1 MSDDRNNF
9 LEALNRCAQEP
20 IHTPGA
26 IQPSG
31 ALLVI
36 DGESLL
42 AVQCSENLVD
52 FLGLTPDEALGQ
64 TLAELVGIE
73 NAEKIWRLPIRGDLH
88 PSVPAVLHLQRADRW
103 LLLAAQVHRVDGNWV
118 IEIETSDESE
128 EQYFGHLFVSIRNA
142 LWASDVET
150 DFLRYAQF
158 VTEQVRSLTSFDRIM
173 LYRFDADWNGDVIA
187 ESRNEAMS
195 SLLGNHFPASDIP
208 PQARRLYAKNLIR
221 VLPDVDALP
230 VAITPAVHP
239 RSTRALDMSHSVL
252 RSMSPIHIEYLRNME
267 VGATITISLMQGGKL
282 WGLIACHHS
291 KPRRIAFHL
300 REVAE
305 FVGKTVSLKLT
316 NLESIERNKYMDQ
329 VRGTLMTLTRFIRK
343 SGDISDV
350 LSMMETDILHLV
362 RATGGILAINGK
374 RYCFGNVP
382 PPDQVSLLVGWLEG
396 QDSSEIYFTD
406 CLQKNYPPAKSIAD
420 SASGL
425 LAVRLD
431 ASYAEYIL
439 WFREERIHDIP
450 WAGNPEKGFVQGAN
464 GPRIEP
470 RHSFDLWIQEQR
482 GHSLPWTNIET
493 DAAHSLSLALIEV
506 LTQKALG
513 ISEQNYRL
521 LAENSTDMISRHSRD
536 GVINFISQ
544 SSIELIGY
552 RPDELIGK
560 SCFSL
565 IHPDDEPEIKQALDD
580 VFSTS
585 EQRTIMFRCNSRSGK
600 TIWIESTIK
609 AIGGSGDG
617 TASEFVANSRDVTL
631 RHDYQEAIVE
641 LQKRNASILDA
652 AGEGVIGT
660 NEKGLVTFANAAT
673 SNMLGYGTNELIGMN
688 LAKVLGQTDADGAP
702 VPEEEGMVAAFIK
715 SGEGRHFSE
724 GCFTRKAGDSV
735 PVDYIVTPLD
745 AKSPESGVVIVF
757 RDISERRLIDERLR
771 QSNTVFENAAE
782 SIMVTNSDG
791 IITAVNQAFE
801 LITGYAQAEVLGKT
815 PSLLSSGR
823 HDSEFYQRMWSEIA
837 ELHCWRGELWNRKKN
852 GDIFPQW
859 GSIAAVLD
867 DAGNV
872 RSYVTVFSDISEA
885 KKSEERLQFL
895 AKHDPLTGLP
905 NRLLLNEKLE
915 ASLQRA
921 ARRNELLAVAFVDL
935 DHFKIIND
943 TLGHIVGD
951 RYLRE
956 ISKRLGETLR
966 GEDTLAR
973 WGGDEFIIIA
983 ENVASRDAV
992 GDMINRL
999 QAQLAVP
1006 MCVEGHDVVPAASI
1020 GIAFYPD
1027 DGIDAGKLVQA
1038 ADAAMYRAKG
1048 KGRNRFDFYTGE
1060 LTEAARRRFD
1070 LGWELRQA
1078 LRDNQFE
1085 LHYQPQCQ
1093 SSDGKPTGLEALIRW
1108 RHPDRGLIP
1117 PLDFLP
1123 TAEEIGLM
1131 ANIGEWVLG
1140 AVCRQIIVWG
1150 DALPPDIIVALNIA
1164 PSQLDGNFAD
1174 RALQIIREIGVP
1186 TTRLEFEITEGALE
1200 RRSDIVD
1207 MLERFYQSG
1216 IRLSVDDFGTGYS
1229 SLSHLRDLPV
1239 SCFKIDKSFID
1250 GVPGDIK
1257 DVAIVRAIIAL
1268 GNSLGTSTVAEGVE
1282 TLEQLRF
1289 LQQDGVPTIQGYYFS
1304 RPLPAAEVCPY
1315 IAKWAAS
1322 QATSATDI
1330 GVM

>member
-1 MSDDRNNF
+1 MMIDERKEF
-9 LEALNRCAQEP
+9 LDALNHCAQEP

-26 IQPSG
+26 IQPCG

-36 DGESLL
+36 DGDSLL
-42 AVQCSENLVD
+42 AVQCSANLVD
-52 FLGLTPDEALGQ
+52 YLGLPPAEALGQ
-64 TLAELVGIE
+64 TLAELVGSE

-88 PSVPAVLHLQRADRW
+88 PSVPAVLQLEREDLW
-103 LLLAAQVHRVDGNWV
+103 LSLAVQVHRVDGNWV
-118 IEIETSDESE
+118 IEIEKSDESE
-128 EQYFGHLFVSIRNA
+128 AEYFGRLFISIRNA
-142 LWASDVET
+142 LWESDIET
-150 DFLRYAQF
+150 DFLSYARF
-158 VTEQVRSLTSFDRIM
+158 VTEQVRALTNFDRIM
-173 LYRFDADWNGDVIA
+173 LYRFDANWNGDVIA
-187 ESRNEAMS
+187 ESRNETMG

-208 PQARRLYAKNLIR
+208 TQARQLYAKNLIR
-221 VLPDVDALP
+221 VLSDIDALP
-230 VAITPAVHP
+230 VSIVPAVHP
-239 RSTRALDMSHSVL
+239 SSQRPLDMSHSVL

-291 KPRRIAFHL
+291 KPRRIPFHL

-316 NLESIERNKYMDQ
+316 NLESLDRNKYMDQ
-329 VRGTLMTLTRFIRK
+329 VRGTLMNLTRFIRK
-343 SGDISDV
+343 SGDILDV
-350 LSMMETDILHLV
+350 LRMMETDILHLV
-362 RATGGILAINGK
+362 RVTGGVLAINGE
-374 RYCFGNVP
+374 RHCFGNVP
-382 PPDQVSLLVGWLEG
+382 PPDHVSRLVEWLEG

-406 CLQKNYPPAKSIAD
+406 CLQKHYPPGHLIAD
-420 SASGL
+420 SAAGL

-431 ASYAEYIL
+431 ACYSEYIL
-439 WFREERIHDIP
+439 WFREERIRDIP
-450 WAGNPEKGFVQGAN
+450 WAGDPAKGFIQGAN

-470 RHSFDLWIQEQR
+470 RHSFASWIQQQR
-482 GHSLPWTNIET
+482 GHSLPWTHIET

-544 SSIELIGY
+544 SSTELIGY
-552 RPDELIGK
+552 RPDELI
-560 SCFSL
+560 SQSFFSL
-565 IHPDDEPEIKQALDD
+565 IHPDDVPEIEQALGD
-580 VFSTS
+580 VFSHRQ
-585 EQRTIMFRCNSRSGK
+585 QRTIIFRCCCRNGK
-600 TIWIESTIK
+600 VIWVESTIK
-609 AIGGSGDG
+609 AIGRNANSPA
-617 TASEFVANSRDVTL
+617 TEFVANSRDVTL

-641 LQKRNASILDA
+641 LQRRNASILDA

-660 NEKGLVTFANAAT
+660 NAKGEVTFANAAT
-673 SNMLGYGTNELIGMN
+673 TTMLGYGTDELIGMK
-688 LAKVLGQTDADGAP
+688 LAAVLGEIDGNGAP
-702 VPEEEGMVAAFIK
+702 VPEENGMVAAFIQ
-715 SGEGRHFSE
+715 SGEGRHFGE
-724 GCFTRKAGDSV
+724 GHFTRKTGDSL
-735 PVDYIVTPLD
+735 PIDYIVTPLD
-745 AKSPESGVVIVF
+745 ANSPESGVVIVF

-782 SIMVTNSDG
+782 SIMVTDNNG
-791 IITAVNQAFE
+791 MITAVNQAFE
-801 LITGYAQAEVLGKT
+801 LITGYSQAEVLGKS
-815 PSLLSSGR
+815 PSLLKSGR
-823 HDSEFYQRMWSEIA
+823 HDASFYRRMWSEIA
-837 ELHCWRGELWNRKKN
+837 DAHYWRGELWNRKKN

-859 GSIAAVLD
+859 GSIAAVHD

-915 ASLQRA
+915 SALQRA
-921 ARRNELLAVAFVDL
+921 RRRNESLAVAFVDL

-943 TLGHIVGD
+943 TLGHLVGD
-951 RYLRE
+951 HYLRE

-966 GEDTLAR
+966 NDDTLAR

-983 ENVASRDAV
+983 ENVGSRDAV
-992 GDMINRL
+992 GEMINRL
-999 QAQLAVP
+999 QAHLAAP
-1006 MCVEGHDVVPAASI
+1006 MCLEGHDVVPAASI
-1020 GIAFYPD
+1020 GIAFFPD
-1027 DGIDAGKLVQA
+1027 DGADAGKLVQA
-1038 ADAAMYRAKG
+1038 ADAAMYRAKE

-1070 LGWELRQA
+1070 LDWELRQA
-1078 LRDNQFE
+1078 LRENQFE

-1093 SSDGKPTGLEALIRW
+1093 SSDGRPTGLEALIRW
-1108 RHPDRGLIP
+1108 RHPERGLIP

-1131 ANIGEWVLG
+1131 AQIGEWVLN
-1140 AVCRQIIVWG
+1140 AVCRQIIAWG
-1150 DALPPDIIVALNIA
+1150 DHLPPGITVALNIA
-1164 PSQLDGNFAD
+1164 PSQLNGNFAD
-1174 RALQIIREIGVP
+1174 RALQIITETGVP

-1207 MLERFYQSG
+1207 MLERFSQSG

-1250 GVPGDIK
+1250 GIPDDRK

-1289 LQQDGVPTIQGYYFS
+1289 LQQESVATIQGYYFS
-1304 RPLPAAEVCPY
+1304 RPLPAAEVCLY
-1315 IAKWAAS
+1315 IAEWAAR
-1322 QATSATDI
+1322 QTSAACD
-1330 GVM
+1330 